1 MKNILKLTSKKIIFL
16 VFLFCIF
23 VLTTFEPSYTTDS
36 LRYVFAGK
44 QFFEI
49 FFSSVPD
56 PILNSTL
63 INIEN
68 QNFHNNNVYNF
79 PKREFFTIIPNIL
92 FYLFSITSSDGLNY
106 LVILNLFLFCS
117 LFLRFNN
124 YYNNN
129 NQLKYFLF
137 ISFAFFGHYQIAGWN
152 IKILPEIIFLF
163 CLLNLILILVHSE
176 NKTKLDIILIL
187 FLTLSC
193 FLIKPQGI
201 IFLIAIPIILIFK
214 INFFKNLSLIILFLF
229 ILYCLVLPGILYLD
243 AHNIFD
249 IPIISLRNTALYD
262 GSIISGWVSYI
273 NGEITFFE
281 TRFDNKKMLLNYGP
295 GYIQK
300 LEYFDILKIT
310 FYRLFY
316 FIIPFRHYD
325 TIILNLWNCLY
336 FFTFYITGVI
346 YFIKSSNFYKKNIFL
361 FLLVGILSFH
371 MLVPVTGTFRYQLAL
386 IGLFFIIS
394 FEHLKKND

>member
-1 MKNILKLTSKKIIFL
+1 MKNILKLTNKKIIFL
-16 VFLFCIF
+16 FILFCFF
-23 VLTTFEPSYTTDS
+23 VLATFDPSYSTDS

-56 PILNSTL
+56 PILSSTL
-63 INIEN
+63 IDIEN
-68 QNFHNNNVYNF
+68 QNFHSNMVYNF

-92 FYLFSITSSDGLNY
+92 FYLFSITSSNGLNY
-106 LVILNLFLFCS
+106 LVILNLFLFCF

-124 YYNNN
+124 YYNSN

-163 CLLNLILILVHSE
+163 CLLNLIFILIQSE
-176 NKTKLDIILIL
+176 KKTKLDIVLIL
-187 FLTLSC
+187 FLSVSC
-193 FLIKPQGI
+193 FFIKPQGI
-201 IFLIAIPIILIFK
+201 IFLIATPIILIFK
-214 INFFKNLSLIILFLF
+214 KNLLINLSKIILILF

-243 AHNIFD
+243 TNNILD
-249 IPIISLRNTALYD
+249 VPIISIRNTALYD
-262 GSIISGWVSYI
+262 GAIISGWVNYI

-281 TRFDNKKMLLNYGP
+281 SRFDNKKMLLNYGP
-295 GYIQK
+295 GYEQK

-316 FIIPFRHYD
+316 FIVPFRHYD

-336 FFTFYITGVI
+336 FFTFYLTGTI
-346 YFIKSSNFYKKNIFL
+346 YFIKSDNFYKKNIFL

-394 FEHLKKND
+394 FECLKKND